1 MVSDLEKNGLIC
13 LKNCFEKKVR
23 FQVFKFYVFLLF
35 CTFFSKQFLRHIK
48 PFFSNS
54 ETTFSK
60 QFSLNN
66 FFCFLFKAQ
75 NYLEMCVNCAWN
87 CVTPLFTPLEV
98 QFSQNIF
105 FKIVLLPHLNCKTCS
120 EGDIWKILRR
130 RITDLKNQGPY
141 KSQFCKKWV
150 GTLHFWKNGMQSTFT
165 WPHEP

>member
-1 MVSDLEKNGLIC
+1 MC
-13 LKNCFEKKVR
+13 PKNCFEKKVR

-130 RITDLKNQGPY
+130 RITNILNQG
-141 KSQFCKKWV
+141 SQVTIFHKVSGC
-150 GTLHFWKNGMQSTFT
+150 LAF
-165 WPHEP
+165 